1 MNTLKTFE
9 QFVAANEEAINA
21 GPESEVVVDDMI
33 TTDGTEISSEEI
45 LGIVVSSDNE
55 KQLVDKM
62 YDKFGDTAFSEEDI
76 STLKKYWNDYS
87 AENKEEELEKEKEA
101 EGGEEGSEEDP
112 LADI

>member
-1 MNTLKTFE
+1 MKTLKTFE
-9 QFVAANEEAINA
+9 QFVSANEEAINA
-21 GPESEVVVDDMI
+21 GPESEVVIDDMI

-62 YDKFGDTAFSEEDI
+62 YDKFGDASFSEEDMG
-76 STLKKYWNDYS
+76 TLKKYWNEYS
-87 AENKEEELEKEKEA
+87 AEGKEEELEKEKEE
-101 EGGEEGSEEDP
+101 EGGEGEDP

>member
-9 QFVAANEEAINA
+9 QFVSANEEAINA

-33 TTDGTEISSEEI
+33 TTNGTKISSEEI

-62 YDKFGDTAFSEEDI
+62 YDKFGQTSFSEEDI

-87 AENKEEELEKEKEA
+87 AENKEEELEKEKE
-101 EGGEEGSEEDP
+101 GGEGEGDDP